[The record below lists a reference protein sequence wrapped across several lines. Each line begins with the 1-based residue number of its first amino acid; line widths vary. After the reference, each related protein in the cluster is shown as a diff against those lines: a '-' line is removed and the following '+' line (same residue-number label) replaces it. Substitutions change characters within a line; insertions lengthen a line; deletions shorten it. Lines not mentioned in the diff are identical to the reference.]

1 MLTPQIRRAKALE
14 ARRDKELSVCGSWAR
29 KELQRLCKWG
39 KDPPYEDQ
47 WRMFYARF
55 CNLIALYRGSKSE
68 EGTFVRC
75 LEREMDT
82 LWLFLLEEGVDPT
95 NNFAERILRFAVLW
109 RKRSQGTNSD
119 KGNRWVEKILSLR
132 QTCRLQNQSTFTV

>member
-29 KELQRLCKWG
+29 KELQRL
-39 KDPPYEDQ
+39 
-47 WRMFYARF
+47 F

-82 LWLFLLEEGVDPT
+82 LWLFLLP
-95 NNFAERILRFAVLW
+95 
-109 RKRSQGTNSD
+109 
-119 KGNRWVEKILSLR
+119 
-132 QTCRLQNQSTFTV
+132 CRRR

>member
-1 MLTPQIRRAKALE
+1 MLTPQIRRAKASE

-29 KELQRLCKWG
+29 KELQRLCKWE

-68 EGTFVRC
+68 GGMFVRR
-75 LEREMDT
+75 LEREMDA
-82 LWLFLLEEGVDPT
+82 LWLFLLPCRCDDDYFKKQEPDLT
-95 NNFAERILRFAVLW
+95 WI
-109 RKRSQGTNSD
+109 
-119 KGNRWVEKILSLR
+119 R
-132 QTCRLQNQSTFTV
+132 QAAN